1 MQHKLTYIFL
11 ALSFITLYSCFH
23 TPTELDSL
31 DPHKTDNKS
40 NRITPTRSTIV
51 NQDDSLTM
59 ISNIQGDLNNLL
71 LSRIV
76 KINNTYV
83 LSLKREDAIFLG
95 IPSELYDSYV
105 DYVDKLNNN
114 EANKL

>member
-1 MQHKLTYIFL
+1 M
-11 ALSFITLYSCFH
+11 
-23 TPTELDSL
+23 
-31 DPHKTDNKS
+31 
-40 NRITPTRSTIV
+40 
-51 NQDDSLTM
+51 
-59 ISNIQGDLNNLL
+59 

-114 EANKL
+114 KSNEL